1 MSEDI
6 SLITQN
12 RINNLEETFSNI
24 DTNIDTLNINV
35 SNVNTNLNN
44 QVTIIN
50 NSLTDINTT
59 ITNNQNETNT
69 KIDNVNNDL
78 LAIIDSLTKRI
89 QTLESQKH
97 IVQTWSSGTSWYRV
111 WSDGWIEQGNRISA
125 SASTL
130 ADKKYTFNLVKS
142 FTTTNYYFSNVLV
155 YTNSTSNWGAG
166 CCGVVTKTVSQVTVM
181 ADGINTSHPISGFDY
196 YACGY

>member
-24 DTNIDTLNINV
+24 DTNIDTLNVNV

-59 ITNNQNETNT
+59 ITNNQNDL
-69 KIDNVNNDL
+69 IAIINDL
-78 LAIIDSLTKRI
+78 KSRI
-89 QTLESQKH
+89 QTLESHKH
-97 IVQTWSSGTSWYRV
+97 IIQTWSSGTSWYRV
-111 WSDGWIEQGNRISA
+111 WSDGWIEQGGKLTPA
-125 SASTL
+125 SGGQDVTL
-130 ADKKYTFNLVKS
+130 HKNY
-142 FTTTNYYFSNVLV
+142 TTTNYGVQA
-155 YTNSTSNWGAG
+155 TNCDSANHRGAQAWVVNMSTIRVRATGGTSASSTP
-166 CCGVVTKTVSQVTVM
+166 CCW
-181 ADGINTSHPISGFDY
+181 
-196 YACGY
+196 YAYGY

>member
-24 DTNIDTLNINV
+24 DTNIDTLNVNV

-59 ITNNQNETNT
+59 ITNNHNETNT

-89 QTLESQKH
+89 QTLESHKH
-97 IVQTWSSGTSWYRV
+97 IIQTWSSGTSWYRV
-111 WSDGWIEQGNRISA
+111 WSDGWIEQGGSRGSCGTDNYVTI
-125 SASTL
+125 
-130 ADKKYTFNLVKS
+130 TFHKPFKN
-142 FTTTNYYFSNVLV
+142 TNYCFLETTKASGNAGGNVR
-155 YTNSTSNWGAG
+155 S
-166 CCGVVTKTVSQVTVM
+166 GVMILSMTATDIKLEQDTY
-181 ADGINTSHPISGFDY
+181 ADSGGLW